1 MTSVERGLTCSGN
14 QLSSEYQ
21 LSTCCIQSG
30 IFLVLGGATSLGIL
44 SFPFTQ
50 PWRGRGGDGGTIY
63 LWVLK
68 KEGAGSPVELTALVS
83 PFCACLRILLRVP
96 RAPAPRQCSHFTVSL
111 PLPLVT

>member
-1 MTSVERGLTCSGN
+1 MTSVERGLTCSSN

-21 LSTCCIQSG
+21 LSTCCTQSG
-30 IFLVLGGATSLGIL
+30 ISLVLGIL

-68 KEGAGSPVELTALVS
+68 KEGAGSPS
-83 PFCACLRILLRVP
+83 
-96 RAPAPRQCSHFTVSL
+96 S
-111 PLPLVT
+111 